1 MKIILRITFLF
12 FLSNFLFLISKGQ
25 WYDPQKIDKK
35 AAGVFAKA
43 METADDVKYTEAI
56 KQVSDA
62 LKLEPKYVDAW
73 LSRASLYA
81 TIKNY
86 QLSVTDFETALQL
99 DSVYSREYLFQYANS
114 LGGLGKFDQALIA
127 IDHFLAA
134 PGLGAQTIAVANKR
148 KASYQ
153 FAIDYAKK
161 HSEKNYLFAPKNM
174 GDSINSTALE
184 YFPSLTID
192 GKKMIFTRRKNGDE
206 DFYETNLINGKWTN
220 AVPVSGKINTNLNEG
235 AQNIS
240 QDGQWMVFAG
250 CGYPEGYGN
259 CDLYIAY
266 KSGEGW
272 TEPQNLGGL
281 VNTDFWESAPSL
293 SSDKHDLYFASS
305 FGEGYGG
312 KDIYVTHMMSN
323 GKWSRPQNLGPTINT
338 PGDESCPFI
347 HADNQ
352 TLYFNSDGHL
362 GYGKTDLFFS
372 RKIND
377 STWGTPE
384 NLGYPVNTVDDE
396 GSLIVAADGKTA
408 IYTSDPSDTKGGLDL
423 YSFELRQDLRPSKT
437 LWVKGKVF
445 DKKTSVGL
453 ATSIELTDIKS
464 RRVVSKIKTDNDGNY
479 FVTLPEGKDYAFN
492 VNRKSYLFYSDNFM
506 LSGNTAD
513 STYLINIPLQPL
525 EAGAAVV
532 LKNIFFD
539 SKAFVLKQE
548 SMIELDK
555 LVQLMNENPQ
565 TKIQINGYTDN
576 VGKPADNLL
585 LSNNR
590 GKAVVEYL
598 VSKGIPAQRLSFK
611 GYGET
616 SSIADNKTEE
626 GRAMNRRTE
635 MSVISN

>member
-1 MKIILRITFLF
+1 M
-12 FLSNFLFLISKGQ
+12 
-25 WYDPQKIDKK
+25 
-35 AAGVFAKA
+35 
-43 METADDVKYTEAI
+43 
-56 KQVSDA
+56 
-62 LKLEPKYVDAW
+62 
-73 LSRASLYA
+73 
-81 TIKNY
+81 
-86 QLSVTDFETALQL
+86 
-99 DSVYSREYLFQYANS
+99 
-114 LGGLGKFDQALIA
+114 IA

-206 DFYETNLINGKWTN
+206 DFYETNLVNGKWSN

-377 STWGTPE
+377 SLWGTPE

-445 DKKTSVGL
+445 DKKTSAGL

-492 VNRKSYLFYSDNFM
+492 VNRKGYLFYSDNFM

-539 SKAFVLKQE
+539 SKAFVLKPE

-555 LVQLMNENPQ
+555 VVQLMNENPQ

-590 GKAVVEYL
+590 GKAVVAYL

-616 SSIADNKTEE
+616 SSIADNSTGE